1 MQISRGGVEGIK
13 IMSNTTNIVLSG
25 VGGQGI
31 LLAARVISH
40 TALSSGYDV
49 KTNEVHGMA
58 QRGGSVI
65 AQIRFGE
72 KVFSPLIKKGDADFI
87 VALEK
92 VEAMRYADYLKDGGW
107 IFVNMQ
113 EIIPTTVTS
122 GSAVYPDNI
131 DSILEDRFTN
141 IRMMDCISIARE
153 IGNIRVANVV
163 LLGALS
169 NHLPFSDDVWNAVIS
184 ANVPKKALEANI
196 VAFNRGRG
204 MNED

>member
-1 MQISRGGVEGIK
+1 
-13 IMSNTTNIVLSG
+13 MSNTTNIVLSG

-31 LLAARVISH
+31 LLAARIISQ
-40 TALSSGYDV
+40 TALASGYDV

-65 AQIRFGE
+65 AQIRFGD

-92 VEAMRYADYLKDGGW
+92 VEAIRYADYLKEGGW
-107 IFVNMQ
+107 VLVNMQ

-131 DSILEDRFTN
+131 DAILQERFAN
-141 IRMMDCISIARE
+141 IHLADCIAIARE

-163 LLGALS
+163 LLGSLA
-169 NHLPFSDDVWNAVIS
+169 NHLPFSNDGWHNVIS
-184 ANVPKKALEANI
+184 ENVPQKALEANI
-196 VAFNRGRG
+196 AAFKRGRG
-204 MNED
+204 VENLPQRN

>member
-1 MQISRGGVEGIK
+1 
-13 IMSNTTNIVLSG
+13 MSNTTNIVLSG

-31 LLAARVISH
+31 LLASRIISH

-49 KTNEVHGMA
+49 KTNEMHGMA

-72 KVFSPLIKKGDADFI
+72 KVFSPLIKKGDADFL

-92 VEAMRYADYLKDGGW
+92 VEAVRYADYLKDDGLT
-107 IFVNMQ
+107 FVNMQ

-122 GSAVYPDNI
+122 GTAVYPDNI
-131 DSILEDRFTN
+131 NAILKERFAN
-141 IRMMDCISIARE
+141 IRSEKAKQLFMVDCISIARE
-153 IGNIRVANVV
+153 IGNIRVANLV

-169 NHLPFSDDVWNAVIS
+169 NYLPFSNDVWNAVIS
-184 ANVPKKALEANI
+184 ENVPKKALEANI
-196 VAFNRGRG
+196 VAFNRGKAI
-204 MNED
+204 

>member
-1 MQISRGGVEGIK
+1 
-13 IMSNTTNIVLSG
+13 MSNTTNIVLSG

-31 LLAARVISH
+31 LLASRIISH

-72 KVFSPLIKKGDADFI
+72 KVFSPLIKKGDADFLI
-87 VALEK
+87 ALEK
-92 VEAMRYADYLKDGGW
+92 VEAVRYADYLKDGGW
-107 IFVNMQ
+107 TFVNMQ

-122 GSAVYPDNI
+122 GAAVYPDNI
-131 DSILEDRFTN
+131 DSILKETFAN
-141 IRMMDCISIARE
+141 ILMVDCISTAME
-153 IGNIRVANVV
+153 LKNIRVANVV

-169 NHLPFSDDVWNAVIS
+169 NYLPFSDDVWNAVIS
-184 ANVPKKALEANI
+184 ESVPKKALEANI
-196 VAFNRGRG
+196 LAFNRGKAI
-204 MNED
+204 